1 MRIAWVCN
9 KPPQSVVKAAGIDG
23 VNFGGWLDS
32 TAADLLSMPGNE
44 LMVLFL
50 GDGKV
55 EGVDGNLAY
64 ASFAGGAAEAWFRER
79 LEVFGPDVVHV
90 WGTEAPHSL
99 VAVRA
104 AYAARL
110 GDSTV
115 VSIQGLV
122 SIYGRYHYAEG
133 MPERVMR
140 NPSFGDFVRRTSL
153 EREQRKFVERGE
165 VERECLRIAKHVI
178 GRTEWDKACVL
189 QVNPGVSYHHCNETL
204 RSEFY
209 DGAWDARRVER
220 HSMFVSQCSYP
231 IKGFHYVLEATALL
245 KENIPDVKLYTT
257 GENVFRDGLRRN
269 LGRNS
274 YQLYLARLI
283 ERLGLREN
291 IVFTGGLDAAGMKAR
306 YLASNVFVSASTIEN
321 SPNSVGEAMLL
332 GCPVVSSC
340 VGGVPDMLEHG
351 REGFLYQTSAPYM
364 LAWYVKRIFGD
375 DELAMGFSKAA
386 HERAARTHD
395 RERNLRDLLDIYDSL
410 TRQRL

>member
-1 MRIAWVCN
+1 M
-9 KPPQSVVKAAGIDG
+9 
-23 VNFGGWLDS
+23 
-32 TAADLLSMPGNE
+32 
-44 LMVLFL
+44 
-50 GDGKV
+50 
-55 EGVDGNLAY
+55 
-64 ASFAGGAAEAWFRER
+64 
-79 LEVFGPDVVHV
+79 HV

-99 VAVRA
+99 DAVRA

-115 VSIQGLV
+115 VSIQGHV
-122 SIYGRYHYAEG
+122 SVYGRYHYAEG
-133 MPERVMR
+133 VSERAMR
-140 NPSFGDFVRRTSL
+140 IPSFGDFVRRTSL
-153 EREQRKFVERGE
+153 ERERCRFVERGE
-165 VERECLRIAKHVI
+165 AERECLRIAKHVI

-204 RSEFY
+204 REEFY
-209 DGAWDARRVER
+209 AGAWDARRVER

-274 YQLYLARLI
+274 YQLYIARLI

-291 IVFTGGLDAAGMKAR
+291 VVFTGGLDAAGMKAR

-321 SPNSVGEAMLL
+321 SPTSVGEAMLL

-351 REGFLYQTSAPYM
+351 QEGFLYQASAPYM
-364 LAWYVKRIFGD
+364 LAWYVERVFGD
-375 DELAMGFSKAA
+375 DELATRFSRAA
-386 HERAARTHD
+386 HERAMRTHD

-410 TRQRL
+410 TRQGL